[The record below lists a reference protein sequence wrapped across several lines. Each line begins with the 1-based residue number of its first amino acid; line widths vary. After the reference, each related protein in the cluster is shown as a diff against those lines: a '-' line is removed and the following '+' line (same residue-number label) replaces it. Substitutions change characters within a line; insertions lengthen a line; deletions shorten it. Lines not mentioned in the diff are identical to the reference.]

1 MFIMLCIVFYS
12 EKGFQQK
19 KQFNTIHI
27 MAFLKK
33 FVPKSVKF
41 FDLLA
46 ELSDNILKGSEL
58 IQNMITKWDNLSEYS
73 SEIHLIEH
81 RCDEITHKIVS
92 ELNET
97 FITPIDREDI
107 HLLVNSLDNV
117 IDCIDVIANR
127 IHLYKVKKQIEFG
140 SQMTDI
146 LNLQMKIIS
155 DIVRNFESEKNV
167 TSKLTAVRNYE
178 TQGDVIF
185 QKALTHIFEFETD
198 AIELIK
204 KKELLEL
211 MEKAID
217 RCQTVAIVIEGI
229 LIKNV

>member
-1 MFIMLCIVFYS
+1 
-12 EKGFQQK
+12 
-19 KQFNTIHI
+19 

-33 FVPKSVKF
+33 FVPKTVKF
-41 FDLLA
+41 FDLLS
-46 ELSDNILKGSEL
+46 ELADNILKGAGL
-58 IQNMITKWDNLSEYS
+58 MQQMITKWDNLAEYS

-107 HLLVNSLDNV
+107 HSFVNSLDNI

-127 IHLYKVKKQIEFG
+127 IHLYKVKNQIEFG
-140 SQMTDI
+140 TQMIDI
-146 LNLQMKIIS
+146 VYLQMQIIS
-155 DIVRNFESEKNV
+155 EVVRKFEEDKNV
-167 TSKLTAVRNYE
+167 RDKLVAIRNYE

-185 QKALTHIFEFETD
+185 QKALAHLFEFEND
-198 AIELIK
+198 VVELIK
-204 KKELLEL
+204 KKEILEL

-229 LIKNV
+229 QIKNQ

>member
-1 MFIMLCIVFYS
+1 
-12 EKGFQQK
+12 
-19 KQFNTIHI
+19 
-27 MAFLKK
+27 MAFLKR
-33 FVPKSVKF
+33 FIPKSAKF
-41 FDLLA
+41 FVLLA

-58 IQNMITKWDNLSEYS
+58 MQNMITKWDNLSEYS
-73 SEIHLIEH
+73 SEIHLLEH
-81 RCDEITHKIVS
+81 RCDDLTHNIVS

-107 HLLVNSLDNV
+107 HSFVNSLDNI

-127 IHLYKVKKQIEFG
+127 IHLYKVKKHIEFG

-146 LNLQMKIIS
+146 LNLQMKLIT
-155 DIVRNFESEKNV
+155 DIVHNFEGDKNV
-167 TSKLTAVRNYE
+167 KSKLTAIRSYE

-185 QKALTHIFEFETD
+185 QKALAHLFEFESD
-198 AIELIK
+198 VVELIK
-204 KKELLEL
+204 KKEILEL

-229 LIKNV
+229 IIKNA

>member
-1 MFIMLCIVFYS
+1 
-12 EKGFQQK
+12 
-19 KQFNTIHI
+19 

-33 FVPKSVKF
+33 FIPKSVKF

-58 IQNMITKWDNLSEYS
+58 IREMMTKWDNISEYS
-73 SEIHLIEH
+73 SEIHLLEH
-81 RCDEITHKIVS
+81 RCDEITHKVVS

-107 HLLVNSLDNV
+107 HSFVNSLDNV

-127 IHLYKVKKQIEFG
+127 IHLYKVKKHIEFG
-140 SQMTDI
+140 TQMTDI
-146 LNLQMKIIS
+146 LNLQMKLIS
-155 DIVRNFESEKNV
+155 DIIHNFEDDKNI
-167 TSKLTAVRNYE
+167 TSKLTTIRNYE
-178 TQGDVIF
+178 SQGDIIF
-185 QKALTHIFEFETD
+185 QKALAHLFEFESD
-198 AIELIK
+198 VVELIK

-229 LIKNV
+229 LIKNA

>member
-1 MFIMLCIVFYS
+1 
-12 EKGFQQK
+12 
-19 KQFNTIHI
+19 

-33 FVPKSVKF
+33 FIPKSVKF
-41 FDLLA
+41 FDLLS

-58 IQNMITKWDNLSEYS
+58 IQQMITKWDNLSEYS
-73 SEIHLIEH
+73 SEIHLLEH

-107 HLLVNSLDNV
+107 HSFVNSLDNI

-127 IHLYKVKKQIEFG
+127 IHLYKVKNNIEFG
-140 SQMTDI
+140 TQLVDI

-155 DIVRNFESEKNV
+155 DVVRNFEEDKNV
-167 TSKLTAVRNYE
+167 HDKLVRIRNYE

-185 QKALTHIFEFETD
+185 QKALAHLFEFEND
-198 AIELIK
+198 VVELIK
-204 KKELLEL
+204 KKEILEL

-229 LIKNV
+229 LIKNA

>member
-1 MFIMLCIVFYS
+1 
-12 EKGFQQK
+12 
-19 KQFNTIHI
+19 

-73 SEIHLIEH
+73 SEIHLLEH
-81 RCDEITHKIVS
+81 RCDDLTHNIVS

-107 HLLVNSLDNV
+107 HSFVNSLDNI

-127 IHLYKVKKQIEFG
+127 IHLYKVKKHIEFG

-146 LNLQMKIIS
+146 LNLQMKLIT
-155 DIVRNFESEKNV
+155 DIVHNFEGDKNV
-167 TSKLTAVRNYE
+167 TSKLTAIRNYE
-178 TQGDVIF
+178 SQGDVIF
-185 QKALTHIFEFETD
+185 QKALAHLFEYESD
-198 AIELIK
+198 VVELIK

-229 LIKNV
+229 IIKNA

>member
-1 MFIMLCIVFYS
+1 
-12 EKGFQQK
+12 
-19 KQFNTIHI
+19 

-33 FVPKSVKF
+33 FIPKSVKF
-41 FDLLA
+41 FDLLS

-58 IQNMITKWDNLSEYS
+58 IQQMITKWDNLSEYS
-73 SEIHLIEH
+73 SEIHLLEH

-107 HLLVNSLDNV
+107 HSFVNSLDNI

-127 IHLYKVKKQIEFG
+127 IHLYKVKNNIEFG
-140 SQMTDI
+140 TQMVDI

-155 DIVRNFESEKNV
+155 DVVRNFEEDKNV
-167 TSKLTAVRNYE
+167 HDKLVRIRNYE

-185 QKALTHIFEFETD
+185 QKALAHLFEFEND
-198 AIELIK
+198 VVELIK
-204 KKELLEL
+204 KKEILEL
-211 MEKAID
+211 MEKSID

-229 LIKNV
+229 LIKNA

>member
-1 MFIMLCIVFYS
+1 
-12 EKGFQQK
+12 
-19 KQFNTIHI
+19 

-33 FVPKSVKF
+33 FVPKTPKF

-46 ELSDNILKGSEL
+46 KLSDNILKGSEL
-58 IQNMITKWDNLSEYS
+58 MQEMMTKWDNLSEYS

-81 RCDEITHKIVS
+81 RCDDFTHNIVS

-107 HLLVNSLDNV
+107 HYLVNALDNV
-117 IDCIDVIANR
+117 IDSIDVIANR
-127 IHLYKVKKQIEFG
+127 IHLYKVKNRIEFG
-140 SQMTDI
+140 TQMTDI
-146 LNLQMKIIS
+146 LNLQMKLIS
-155 DIVRNFESEKNV
+155 EVVHNFEDDKDM
-167 TSKLTAVRNYE
+167 TSKLTAIRNYE

-185 QKALTHIFEFETD
+185 QKALAHLFEYEND
-198 AIELIK
+198 VVELIK
-204 KKELLEL
+204 KKELIEL

-229 LIKNV
+229 LIKNA

>member
-1 MFIMLCIVFYS
+1 
-12 EKGFQQK
+12 
-19 KQFNTIHI
+19 

-33 FVPKSVKF
+33 FVPKTTKF

-46 ELSDNILKGSEL
+46 KLSDNILRGSEL
-58 IQNMITKWDNLSEYS
+58 MQEMMTKWDNLSEYS

-81 RCDEITHKIVS
+81 RCDDFTHKIVS

-107 HLLVNSLDNV
+107 HLLVNSLDNI
-117 IDCIDVIANR
+117 IDSIDVIANR
-127 IHLYKVKKQIEFG
+127 IHLYKVKNRIEFG
-140 SQMTDI
+140 TQMTDI
-146 LNLQMKIIS
+146 LNLQMKLIS
-155 DIVRNFESEKNV
+155 EVVHKFEDDKEM
-167 TSKLTAVRNYE
+167 TSKLTAIRNYE

-185 QKALTHIFEFETD
+185 QKALAHLFEFESD
-198 AIELIK
+198 VVELIK
-204 KKELLEL
+204 KKELIEL

-229 LIKNV
+229 LIKNA

>member
-1 MFIMLCIVFYS
+1 
-12 EKGFQQK
+12 
-19 KQFNTIHI
+19 

-41 FDLLA
+41 FNLLA
-46 ELSDNILKGSEL
+46 ELSDNILKGSEI
-58 IQNMITKWDNLSEYS
+58 IQNLISKWDNISEYS
-73 SEIHLIEH
+73 SEIHLLEH
-81 RCDEITHKIVS
+81 RCDDLTHKIVS

-107 HLLVNSLDNV
+107 HLLVNSLDNI

-127 IHLYKVKKQIEFG
+127 IHIYKVKKQIEFG
-140 SQMTDI
+140 SQLADI
-146 LNLQMKIIS
+146 LNLQVKLIS
-155 DIVRNFESEKNV
+155 EIMRNFETDRNF
-167 TSKLTAVRNYE
+167 TSKLTTIRNYE

-185 QKALTHIFEFETD
+185 QKALTHLFEFESD
-198 AIELIK
+198 AVELIK

>member
-1 MFIMLCIVFYS
+1 
-12 EKGFQQK
+12 
-19 KQFNTIHI
+19 

-33 FVPKSVKF
+33 FIPKTVKF

-46 ELSDNILKGSEL
+46 ELSDNILKSSEL
-58 IQNMITKWDNLSEYS
+58 IQNMITKWDSLSEYS
-73 SEIHLIEH
+73 SEIHLLEH
-81 RCDEITHKIVS
+81 RSDDLTHKIVS

-107 HLLVNSLDNV
+107 HLLVNSLDNI

-127 IHLYKVKKQIEFG
+127 IHLYKIKKHIEFG

-146 LNLQMKIIS
+146 LNMQTKLIS
-155 DIVRNFESEKNV
+155 EVIHNFEKDKNV
-167 TSKLTAVRNYE
+167 TDKLTAIRNYE

-185 QKALTHIFEFETD
+185 QKALSHLFEFESD

-204 KKELLEL
+204 KKEILEL
-211 MEKAID
+211 MEKSLD

>member
-1 MFIMLCIVFYS
+1 
-12 EKGFQQK
+12 
-19 KQFNTIHI
+19 

-33 FVPKSVKF
+33 FIPKSVKF

-58 IQNMITKWDNLSEYS
+58 MQQLITKWDNLSEFS
-73 SEIHLIEH
+73 SEIHLLEH
-81 RCDEITHKIVS
+81 RCDEITHRIVS

-107 HLLVNSLDNV
+107 HSFVNSLDNI

-127 IHLYKVKKQIEFG
+127 IHLYKVKNHIEFG
-140 SQMTDI
+140 TQMVDI

-155 DIVRNFESEKNV
+155 DIVRNFEEDKNV
-167 TSKLTAVRNYE
+167 TDKLTAIRNYE

-185 QKALTHIFEFETD
+185 QKALAHLFEFEND
-198 AIELIK
+198 VVELIK
-204 KKELLEL
+204 KKEILEL

-229 LIKNV
+229 LIKNA

>member
-1 MFIMLCIVFYS
+1 M
-12 EKGFQQK
+12 
-19 KQFNTIHI
+19 T
-27 MAFLKK
+27 FLKK
-33 FVPKSVKF
+33 FVPKTVKF

-58 IQNMITKWDNLSEYS
+58 IRDMITKWDNLSEYS
-73 SEIHLIEH
+73 SEIHLLEH
-81 RCDEITHKIVS
+81 RCDDLTHKVVS

-107 HLLVNSLDNV
+107 HSFVNSLDNV

-127 IHLYKVKKQIEFG
+127 IHLYKVKNHIEFG
-140 SQMTDI
+140 TQMTEIVNMQMI
-146 LNLQMKIIS
+146 LLSEIIH
-155 DIVRNFESEKNV
+155 NFEEDKNI
-167 TSKLTAVRNYE
+167 TEKLTKIRNYE

-185 QKALTHIFEFETD
+185 QKALAHLFEFETD
-198 AIELIK
+198 PFELIK
-204 KKELLEL
+204 KKEILEL

-229 LIKNV
+229 LIKNA

>member
-1 MFIMLCIVFYS
+1 MS
-12 EKGFQQK
+12 
-19 KQFNTIHI
+19 
-27 MAFLKK
+27 FLKK

-46 ELSDNILKGSEL
+46 ELSDNILKGAEL
-58 IQNMITKWDNLSEYS
+58 MQQMITKWDNLAEYS
-73 SEIHLIEH
+73 SEIHLLEH
-81 RCDEITHKIVS
+81 RCDELTHRIVS

-107 HLLVNSLDNV
+107 HSFVNSLDNI

-127 IHLYKVKKQIEFG
+127 IHLYKVKNQIEFG
-140 SQMTDI
+140 TQMTDI
-146 LNLQMKIIS
+146 LNLQMRIIS
-155 DIVRNFESEKNV
+155 DVVRNFEEDKNV
-167 TSKLTAVRNYE
+167 RDKLVAIRNYE

-185 QKALTHIFEFETD
+185 QKALAHLFEYEND
-198 AIELIK
+198 VVELIK
-204 KKELLEL
+204 KKEILEL

-229 LIKNV
+229 QIKNQ

>member
-1 MFIMLCIVFYS
+1 
-12 EKGFQQK
+12 
-19 KQFNTIHI
+19 

-33 FVPKSVKF
+33 FVPKTFKF

-58 IQNMITKWDNLSEYS
+58 IRDMITKWDNLSEYS
-73 SEIHLIEH
+73 SEIHLLEH
-81 RCDEITHKIVS
+81 RCDDITHRVVS

-107 HLLVNSLDNV
+107 HSFVNSLDNV

-127 IHLYKVKKQIEFG
+127 IHLYKVKNHIEFG
-140 SQMTDI
+140 SQMTEIVNMQMI
-146 LNLQMKIIS
+146 LLSEIIH
-155 DIVRNFESEKNV
+155 NFEEDKNI
-167 TSKLTAVRNYE
+167 TEKLTKIRNYE

-185 QKALTHIFEFETD
+185 QKALAHLFEFETD
-198 AIELIK
+198 VVELIK
-204 KKELLEL
+204 KKEILEL

-229 LIKNV
+229 LIKNA